1 MLMPILHADSACIM
15 GLAVSLFWV
24 STYHEDVE
32 KSVESRMDCWNG
44 IWTWSSYT
52 IL

>member
-1 MLMPILHADSACIM
+1 MYVLCNYLSYAVFMLMPILHADSACIM

-32 KSVESRMDCWNG
+32 KSVESRMDC
-44 IWTWSSYT
+44 
-52 IL
+52 